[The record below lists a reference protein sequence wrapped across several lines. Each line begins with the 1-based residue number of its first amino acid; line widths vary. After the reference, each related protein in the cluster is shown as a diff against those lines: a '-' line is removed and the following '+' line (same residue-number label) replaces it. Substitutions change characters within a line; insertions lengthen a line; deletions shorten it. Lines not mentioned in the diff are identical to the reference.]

1 MKFKNKKVLVFGLGD
16 SGRSA
21 VKLLSKLGA
30 KVFFYDDDVQ
40 YANYVG
46 YVRRV
51 EEEKFDYC
59 ILSPGVTVRENK
71 TLEMLIGN
79 GTKILSEL
87 DLGYLFL
94 KGRVVAVTGTNG
106 KTTTAS
112 LIYKILKDNGYD
124 ARLCGNIGNPIS
136 SVSGTT
142 KKTVTVVEVSSFQ
155 LETSKLF
162 RADVGVILNIKPDH
176 LDRHGTMQNYI
187 DCKAKLCE
195 FTRKF
200 LVLNYDDKIV
210 RNLKNEKKCLF
221 FSKKTLKKGVFLRNN
236 QIYIN
241 KTPVCGTENLKL
253 LGEKNL
259 ENVLGA
265 VGALSKFR
273 NIKFNDS
280 VKNFTPSPHRVE
292 VVGEQGGVVFVDDS
306 KATNV
311 ASTVNAL
318 SAFANKNIILLA
330 GGRGKEA
337 PYDEIFQR
345 HLKLVVGF
353 GEEGEKIC
361 AVANAYKTP
370 SVYVGRFD
378 NAVRYACEKSE
389 SGDVVLL
396 SPACSSFDEFSSY
409 KERGER
415 FKEIVLEFLS
425 GKN

>member
-1 MKFKNKKVLVFGLGD
+1 MKFKNKRVLVYGLGD

-21 VKLLSKLGA
+21 VKLLTKLGA
-30 KVFFYDDDVQ
+30 HVFFYDDNLE
-40 YANYVG
+40 YAGYVG
-46 YVRRV
+46 YVRRM
-51 EEEKFDYC
+51 EEEHFDIC
-59 ILSPGVTVRENK
+59 VLSPGVKIKDNPNIEILKGKGTV
-71 TLEMLIGN
+71 
-79 GTKILSEL
+79 ILSEL

-94 KGRVVAVTGTNG
+94 KGKVIAVTGTNG
-106 KTTTAS
+106 KTTTVS

-124 ARLCGNIGNPIS
+124 ARLCGNIGVPIT
-136 SVSGTT
+136 SVVDTNKNS
-142 KKTVTVVEVSSFQ
+142 VTVVEVSSFQ
-155 LETSKLF
+155 LESSYLF
-162 RADVGVILNIKPDH
+162 RCDIGVILNVMPDH
-176 LDRHGTMQNYI
+176 LDRHGTMQEYI
-187 DCKAKLCE
+187 DCKKKLAS
-195 FTRKF
+195 FTRKK
-200 LVLNYDDKIV
+200 LVLNLDDEIAKTF
-210 RNLKNEKKCLF
+210 NFKKKCLY
-221 FSKKTLKKGVFLRNN
+221 FSKKTLKKGVFLKNN

-311 ASTVNAL
+311 ASTMNAL